1 MTKKEAIQIL
11 AILKAAYPSSYN
23 NMTKEEASGT
33 VGVWCMQFEDMPG
46 DIVLMAVHKLISTSK
61 FPPTVAE
68 VKEKMKSIH
77 WEAYDMMSGY
87 GMDLK
92 LTDSQ
97 RDQYKRIYDLTD
109 QYKFG
114 YTYEPK
120 IRQMISSERKQLGS
134 NE

>member
-46 DIVLMAVHKLISTSK
+46 DIVLMAINKLISTSK

-68 VKEKMKSIH
+68 VKDKLKSMH
-77 WEAYDMMSGY
+77 WEAHE
-87 GMDLK
+87 L
-92 LTDSQ
+92 LTWRNTDFSPVEISDSQ
-97 RDQYKRIYDLTD
+97 AKQYERIAELTRQYKYGT
-109 QYKFG
+109 
-114 YTYEPK
+114 TYEPK
-120 IRQMISSERKQLGS
+120 LYQMMSSDRRLLE
-134 NE
+134 